1 LTRYN
6 TRALVESALLAVIGM
21 ILVLIGEYLPFIGM
35 IALFLWPLPSAL
47 VVLRHGM
54 RWGVMASV
62 LTALCLTFFTASVIS
77 YYISQHGLP
86 KLFSVLA
93 IFYVVANPVLSVLAV
108 FFGIIDIL
116 FDFRRLRYGYLND
129 M

>member
-54 RWGVMASV
+54 RWGVTVSYTH
-62 LTALCLTFFTASVIS
+62 LT
-77 YYISQHGLP
+77 LP
-86 KLFSVLA
+86 TKRIV
-93 IFYVVANPVLSVLAV
+93 
-108 FFGIIDIL
+108 
-116 FDFRRLRYGYLND
+116 
-129 M
+129 